1 MNKNRISHGTKK
13 ETFPPRH
20 PTEKKPGNQN
30 CSTVFHEFLFKGVR
44 GNEKNRGRLRIAA
57 LPASPTSLFKV
68 TNLHV

>member
-1 MNKNRISHGTKK
+1 MEQKKRPSLRATQPRKNLEIRTAALFS
-13 ETFPPRH
+13 TFSYSR
-20 PTEKKPGNQN
+20 G
-30 CSTVFHEFLFKGVR
+30 FG